1 MNPMNQAPKTFSRH
15 TVSRRTALTAAGA
28 LGMAGILSACGLSG
42 DKVFSGEHEG
52 IIVGSA
58 AFAESQILA
67 EIYAGAL
74 ARAGFNARTQLSIGA
89 REAYLGALASGA
101 VDVIPDYS
109 GNLLLYLDP
118 KATASTAEEILQ
130 ALPAALST
138 LQTRGGELR
147 ALKASAAE
155 DKDSLVVTAQTA
167 QKYGLRSLED
177 LASHCTDLKLG
188 AAPEFAERAYGIP
201 GLKEKY
207 GCVPAEFV
215 PLSDGGGA
223 LTVKALLDDT
233 VQVVDLYSTTPAIEQ
248 NQLVVLEDP
257 KNMILAQ
264 QVLPIINTSRVP
276 DSAAE
281 VLNRVSAKLTTADLR
296 TLNDRV
302 SGTSKQEPAQAAA
315 TWLNEHGF

>member
-1 MNPMNQAPKTFSRH
+1 MNPMNQTHQTFTRR

-118 KATASTAEEILQ
+118 KATAN
-130 ALPAALST
+130 
-138 LQTRGGELR
+138 
-147 ALKASAAE
+147 
-155 DKDSLVVTAQTA
+155 TAQ
-167 QKYGLRSLED
+167 
-177 LASHCTDLKLG
+177 
-188 AAPEFAERAYGIP
+188 
-201 GLKEKY
+201 
-207 GCVPAEFV
+207 
-215 PLSDGGGA
+215 
-223 LTVKALLDDT
+223 
-233 VQVVDLYSTTPAIEQ
+233 
-248 NQLVVLEDP
+248 
-257 KNMILAQ
+257 
-264 QVLPIINTSRVP
+264 
-276 DSAAE
+276 
-281 VLNRVSAKLTTADLR
+281 
-296 TLNDRV
+296 
-302 SGTSKQEPAQAAA
+302 
-315 TWLNEHGF
+315 

>member
-1 MNPMNQAPKTFSRH
+1 MNQTPQTFARR

-118 KATASTAEEILQ
+118 KAT
-130 ALPAALST
+130 
-138 LQTRGGELR
+138 
-147 ALKASAAE
+147 
-155 DKDSLVVTAQTA
+155 
-167 QKYGLRSLED
+167 
-177 LASHCTDLKLG
+177 
-188 AAPEFAERAYGIP
+188 
-201 GLKEKY
+201 
-207 GCVPAEFV
+207 
-215 PLSDGGGA
+215 
-223 LTVKALLDDT
+223 
-233 VQVVDLYSTTPAIEQ
+233 
-248 NQLVVLEDP
+248 
-257 KNMILAQ
+257 
-264 QVLPIINTSRVP
+264 
-276 DSAAE
+276 
-281 VLNRVSAKLTTADLR
+281 
-296 TLNDRV
+296 
-302 SGTSKQEPAQAAA
+302 
-315 TWLNEHGF
+315 